1 MESPEVLNEV
11 GDFCKSLV
19 SQNKYIAC
27 QRHMLDCLIPVLVQ
41 VSLRIKPK
49 TLQPKHSQYKRT
61 PCLISSTFR
70 WTSLSLA
77 KMFFNLGTNTHS
89 GTSIVNWRLP
99 MPGRVPLYRICTF
112 TQSFYKAS
120 KRKPSHSLRLKSNA
134 NFTTWNWP
142 PTNVRTTI
150 ARNVIGWLSWNV
162 GEITR
167 RWAAGYYSNKICSSS
182 LWFIQE
188 SQISASIGLDWQTIN
203 LKWNKTC

>member
-70 WTSLSLA
+70 WTCPLQKCSLTSAQTRTQEHLSWTEGFLRLA
-77 KMFFNLGTNTHS
+77 GCPFTEYVLSRKVFIKLQRGNHHIHFDWN
-89 GTSIVNWRLP
+89 P
-99 MPGRVPLYRICTF
+99 MPISRHETDHP
-112 TQSFYKAS
+112 
-120 KRKPSHSLRLKSNA
+120 
-134 NFTTWNWP
+134 
-142 PTNVRTTI
+142 RTS
-150 ARNVIGWLSWNV
+150 G
-162 GEITR
+162 
-167 RWAAGYYSNKICSSS
+167 
-182 LWFIQE
+182 Q
-188 SQISASIGLDWQTIN
+188 Q
-203 LKWNKTC
+203 